1 MTGGEEESN
10 RDASFP
16 SQADTVDWVSFLLSI
31 PSGKNDPAPSLREA
45 MEMHRSQISNG
56 KYRSFLEEL
65 QRIGRVTE
73 LERALQKRVEKHY
86 SEEIIDFTEN
96 SFPFRKIFERYRRVG
111 RLFLGKRP
119 TPEAKNREFLILQ
132 RQTLHDLQAELD
144 EIVAKDP
151 TPAQRRTLFERHLR
165 LGILWRLFRKGVL
178 KRKRYPA
185 GYEISGQ
192 DADDSRLI
200 FNLDPVEICYYGK
213 RLVRVEEPQMLGEG
227 ALWEVPRSCAIRVPA
242 GEDAPETQASVC
254 FTLSCTKLKRG
265 DPDLWQFLLQES
277 FMAFLA
283 KLDRS
288 NERIHA
294 LVQEMHRKKISWERL
309 IEREVETPVGET
321 LRQTLERS
329 ALLHPSTSDFSR
341 NVFLGYLEQI
351 MTGVTFLPQA
361 TIIPFGAVP
370 SSLFVLHRG
379 VAAIRDEEGNIVG
392 YLQPGD
398 LFGESMLVDRPAIAE
413 VVALE
418 RVEAIAFA
426 RNAVFASPAL
436 PDFFMNCVQVLQDKL
451 AASNYRAERF
461 EELLKDPRRVKA
473 LRARYPTDSDGL
485 LRTLARWRRPTSIP
499 PVSLASPDP

>member
-1 MTGGEEESN
+1 
-10 RDASFP
+10 
-16 SQADTVDWVSFLLSI
+16 
-31 PSGKNDPAPSLREA
+31 
-45 MEMHRSQISNG
+45 MHRSQTSYG
-56 KYRSFLEEL
+56 KYRVLLEEL
-65 QRIGRVTE
+65 ERIGRVPE

-96 SFPFRKIFERYRRVG
+96 SFPFQEIFERYRRVG

-119 TPEAKNREFLILQ
+119 APGAKNREFLILQ
-132 RQTLHDLQAELD
+132 QQTLHDLQAELD
-144 EIVAKDP
+144 EIVAREP
-151 TPAQRRTLFERHLR
+151 TPAQRRTLFECHLR
-165 LGILWRLFRKGVL
+165 LGLLWRLFRKGVL

-213 RLVRVEEPQMLGEG
+213 RLARVEEPQMLGEG
-227 ALWEVPRSCAIRVPA
+227 ALWEVPRSCAIRVPE
-242 GEDAPETQASVC
+242 GDDAPETHGSVC

-283 KLDRS
+283 KLERS

-309 IEREVETPVGET
+309 IEREVERPVGET

-329 ALLHPSTSDFSR
+329 VLLQPSTSDFSR

-351 MTGVTFLPQA
+351 MRGVVFPPQTA
-361 TIIPFGAVP
+361 IIPFGAVP

-379 VAAIRDEEGNIVG
+379 LAAVRDEHGNIVG

-398 LFGESMLVDRPAIAE
+398 LIGESMLVDRPAIAE
-413 VVALE
+413 VVALD
-418 RVEAIAFA
+418 RVEAIAFP
-426 RNAVFASPAL
+426 REAVFSSPAL
-436 PDFFMNCVQVLQDKL
+436 PDLFMNCVQVLQDKL

-461 EELLKDPRRVKA
+461 EELLEDPVRVKA
-473 LRARYPTDSDGL
+473 LRARYPTDPGGL
-485 LRTLARWRRPTSIP
+485 LRTLARWKRSSSFPSQVAWTS
-499 PVSLASPDP
+499 SDS